1 MSLFATKSIDKII
14 AEAQETG
21 EHTLKK
27 TLSALDLTM
36 LGIGAI
42 IGTGI
47 FVLTG
52 QAAGKHAGP
61 AVVLSMI
68 LAGIASA
75 FAALCYSEFA
85 ASVPIS
91 GSAYAY
97 GYGTLGEFIAWII
110 GWDLILEYAF
120 GAATVAV
127 GWSGYV
133 VSLINDTLYPYTG
146 LSFPLALSAPPGVEI
161 KDAAGAVVATGVFNL
176 PAFLI
181 SIAVTLLLI
190 RGIKESA
197 SFNSLIVVVK
207 VLVVVLFIIAGISYV
222 NPSNL
227 GIGCAAGS
235 AGCAEFLPFGWSGV
249 VTGAAVI
256 FFAYIGFDA
265 VSTAAQEA
273 KNPQRDMPIGILGS
287 LAICTVLYILVAG
300 IMVGLVDYRL
310 LTTAAAPIAVAID
323 AALKVAEGTTMG
335 TILSVFPTIIKVG
348 AVLGLSSTMV
358 VMVMGQ
364 PRVFYSMSK
373 DGLLPAWA
381 AKIHPRFQ
389 TPHITTAITGVI
401 VAILAGFVP
410 IHMLGELV
418 SIGTLFAFVI
428 VGTGIIIL
436 RSSNPALNR
445 PFKVPLSPYIP
456 VATVLVSAFLMN
468 NLPLDTWLRLIVWM
482 SLGLVIYFAYSYTH
496 SNLANTPENADT
508 TAAADGNG
516 NSQNTAMATVMNL
529 GGIALAVGLAALAL
543 NLDFVIGA
551 DIYPN
556 LLFRLI
562 AGFVVGWLAYYLIN
576 MFTMSGA
583 AAANGYKPPVAAM
596 LAIVGAII
604 LTIWQVE
611 FFIPNTTWLDTAV
624 RTFAW
629 AVTGVLV
636 AMLMYGKSDRSGGGR
651 SSSVRTIGLAATVI
665 NLLVWVGIFYWFLT
679 HWADFHHK

>member
-27 TLSALDLTM
+27 TLNSLDLTM

-61 AVVLSMI
+61 AVVISMI
-68 LAGIASA
+68 VAGIASA

-133 VSLINDTLYPYTG
+133 VSLCRDTLGINY
-146 LSFPLALSAPPGVEI
+146 PLALSAPPGTAI
-161 KDAAGAVVATGVFNL
+161 KLADGTTATGVFNL

-197 SFNSLIVVVK
+197 SFNTMIVMIK
-207 VLVVVLFIIAGISYV
+207 VLVVVLFIIAGIGYV
-222 NPSNL
+222 NTSNL

-235 AGCAEFLPFGWSGV
+235 PGCAQFMPFGPSGII
-249 VTGAAVI
+249 TGAAVI

-273 KNPQRDMPIGILGS
+273 KNPQKDMPIGILGS
-287 LAICTVLYILVAG
+287 LGICTVLYILVAG
-300 IMVGLVDYRL
+300 IMVGLVDYKL
-310 LTTAAAPIAVAID
+310 LTNAAAPIAVAID
-323 AALKVAEGTTMG
+323 AALKQAEGTTMG
-335 TILSVFPTIIKVG
+335 TILKVFPTIIKVG

-373 DGLLPAWA
+373 DGLLPEWA

-389 TPHITTAITGVI
+389 TPHITTAITGVL
-401 VAILAGFVP
+401 VSILAGLVP
-410 IHMLGELV
+410 IDWLGELV

-436 RSSNPALNR
+436 RATKPNLER
-445 PFKVPLSPYIP
+445 PFKVPLSPIIP
-456 VATVLVSAFLMN
+456 MLTVWVAAFLMN

-482 SLGLVIYFAYSYTH
+482 SIGLVVYFSYSYTH
-496 SNLANTPENADT
+496 SHLSKGSEETNALP
-508 TAAADGNG
+508 AD
-516 NSQNTAMATVMNL
+516 
-529 GGIALAVGLAALAL
+529 
-543 NLDFVIGA
+543 
-551 DIYPN
+551 
-556 LLFRLI
+556 
-562 AGFVVGWLAYYLIN
+562 
-576 MFTMSGA
+576 
-583 AAANGYKPPVAAM
+583 YKPPIAAM
-596 LAIVGAII
+596 LGIVGAIL

-624 RTFAW
+624 RVFAW
-629 AVTGVLV
+629 AITGVLV
-636 AMLMYGKSDRSGGGR
+636 AMLMYGKTDKGVGR
-651 SSSVRTIGLAATVI
+651 NSQVRTIGLAASVVNLVI
-665 NLLVWVGIFYWFLT
+665 WAGIMYWFLG
-679 HWADFHHK
+679 HYSEFHK

>member
-1 MSLFATKSIDKII
+1 MSLFATKPISQIV
-14 AEAQETG
+14 AEASETG
-21 EHTLKK
+21 THTLKK
-27 TLSALDLTM
+27 TLTGLDLTM

-61 AVVLSMI
+61 AVVISMI
-68 LAGIASA
+68 IAGVVSA

-85 ASVPIS
+85 ASIPIS

-97 GYGTLGEFIAWII
+97 GYGTLGEFVAWII

-133 VSLINDTLYPYTG
+133 VSLFRDTLG
-146 LSFPLALSAPPGVEI
+146 INFPLALSAPPGMQI

-181 SIAVTLLLI
+181 SVAVTLLLI

-197 SFNSLIVVVK
+197 SFNSVIVVIK
-207 VLVVVLFIIAGISYV
+207 VLVVVLFIIAGIGYV
-222 NPSNL
+222 NTSNL
-227 GIGCAAGS
+227 GIGCTVGAP
-235 AGCAEFLPFGWSGV
+235 GCAEFMPYGFSGV

-273 KNPQRDMPIGILGS
+273 KNPQRDMPRGILGS

-300 IMVGLVDYRL
+300 IMVGLVDYKL
-310 LTTAAAPIAVAID
+310 LTNAAAPIAVAID
-323 AALKVAEGTTMG
+323 AALQTAQGTTMG
-335 TILSVFPTIIKVG
+335 TILAVFPTIIKIG

-381 AKIHPRFQ
+381 SKVHPKYQ
-389 TPHITTAITGVI
+389 TPHVTTAITGAI

-410 IHMLGELV
+410 INLLGELV

-436 RSSNPALNR
+436 RSSNPNLNR

-456 VATVLVSAFLMN
+456 IATVVSAAYLMN
-468 NLPLDTWLRLIVWM
+468 SLPLDTWIRLIVWM
-482 SLGLVIYFAYSYTH
+482 SLGLVIYFAYSYSH
-496 SNLANTPENADT
+496 SKLKDSTNADANESESRST
-508 TAAADGNG
+508 PPIAAIIAIVLTIALTLY
-516 NSQNTAMATVMNL
+516 QVPYLMNL
-529 GGIALAVGLAALAL
+529 PSEQVPL
-543 NLDFVIGA
+543 NLGI
-551 DIYPN
+551 
-556 LLFRLI
+556 RL
-562 AGFVVGWLAYYLIN
+562 
-576 MFTMSGA
+576 
-583 AAANGYKPPVAAM
+583 
-596 LAIVGAII
+596 
-604 LTIWQVE
+604 
-611 FFIPNTTWLDTAV
+611 
-624 RTFAW
+624 FAW
-629 AVTGVLV
+629 VVTGVLV
-636 AMLMYGKSDRSGGGR
+636 AMLMYGKQDNRGGR
-651 SSSVRTIGLAATVI
+651 DDRVRKIGLAASLI
-665 NLLVWVGIFYWFLT
+665 NLAVWAGITYWFFVHYAEL
-679 HWADFHHK
+679 HAK

>member
-1 MSLFATKSIDKII
+1 MSLFATKPIDRII

-27 TLSALDLTM
+27 ALSGLDLTM

-61 AVVLSMI
+61 AVVISMI
-68 LAGIASA
+68 LAGIVSA

-97 GYGTLGEFIAWII
+97 GYGTLGEFVAWII

-133 VSLINDTLYPYTG
+133 VSFLKDIGIN
-146 LSFPLALSAPPGVEI
+146 FPAALSAPPGT
-161 KDAAGAVVATGVFNL
+161 VVQLSDGTTATGIFNL

-197 SFNSLIVVVK
+197 SFNSVIVVVK
-207 VLVVVLFIIAGISYV
+207 VVVVVLFIIAGIGYV
-222 NPSNL
+222 NASNL
-227 GIGCAAGS
+227 GIGCAPGS
-235 AGCAEFLPFGWSGV
+235 PGCATFMPFGFSGV

-287 LAICTVLYILVAG
+287 LAVCTVLYILVAG
-300 IMVGLVDYRL
+300 ITVGLVDYRL
-310 LTTAAAPIAVAID
+310 LTDAAAPIAVAID
-323 AALKVAEGTTMG
+323 AALQRAQGTTMG
-335 TILSVFPTIIKVG
+335 TILQVFPMIIKVG

-358 VMVMGQ
+358 VLVMGQ

-373 DGLLPAWA
+373 DGLLPSWA

-389 TPHITTAITGVI
+389 TPHITTAITGGI

-410 IHMLGELV
+410 ISLLGELV

-436 RSSNPALNR
+436 RRSNPTMNR
-445 PFKVPLSPYIP
+445 PFKVPLSPFIP
-456 VATVLVSAFLMN
+456 IATVVSAAYLMN
-468 NLPLDTWLRLIVWM
+468 SLPLDTWIRLIDWM
-482 SLGLVIYFAYSYTH
+482 SIGLVIYFAYSYSH
-496 SNLANTPENADT
+496 SKLGSETSAESEAYQD
-508 TAAADGNG
+508 AAQDYA
-516 NSQNTAMATVMNL
+516 
-529 GGIALAVGLAALAL
+529 
-543 NLDFVIGA
+543 
-551 DIYPN
+551 
-556 LLFRLI
+556 
-562 AGFVVGWLAYYLIN
+562 
-576 MFTMSGA
+576 
-583 AAANGYKPPVAAM
+583 PPVAAIIAIVLTIALTLYQVPYLM
-596 LAIVGAII
+596 NLKPEAITINLAIR
-604 LTIWQVE
+604 L
-611 FFIPNTTWLDTAV
+611 
-624 RTFAW
+624 FAW
-629 AVTGVLV
+629 VATGVLV
-636 AMLMYGKSDRSGGGR
+636 AVLMYGKKDARGGVR
-651 SSSVRTIGLAATVI
+651 SSQVKSIGLIASLV
-665 NLLVWVGIFYWFLT
+665 NLAVWAGITYWFFMHYAEL
-679 HWADFHHK
+679 HSK

>member
-1 MSLFATKSIDKII
+1 MSLFATKSIEKIV
-14 AEAQETG
+14 AESKETG
-21 EHTLKK
+21 THTLKK
-27 TLSALDLTM
+27 TLTGLDLTM

-61 AVVLSMI
+61 AVVISMI
-68 LAGIASA
+68 LAGIVSA

-85 ASVPIS
+85 ASIPIS

-97 GYGTLGEFIAWII
+97 GYGTLGEFVAWII

-133 VSLINDTLYPYTG
+133 VSLLRDTLG
-146 LSFPLALSAPPGVEI
+146 INFPISLSAAPGTKYLAVTA
-161 KDAAGAVVATGVFNL
+161 DAAKALDGMKVGDSILNPAVGYNVFSDALATALAQSNFPVTVVTAVFNL
-176 PAFLI
+176 PGFLI
-181 SIAVTLLLI
+181 SVAVTLLLI

-197 SFNSLIVVVK
+197 SFNSIIVIIK
-207 VLVVVLFIIAGISYV
+207 VLVVVLFIIAGIGFV
-222 NPSNL
+222 NTDNM
-227 GIGCAAGS
+227 GIGCVPGS
-235 AGCAEFLPFGWSGV
+235 PGCAQFMPYGFPGV

-300 IMVGLVDYRL
+300 IMVGLVDYKL
-310 LTTAAAPIAVAID
+310 LTNAAAPIATAID
-323 AALKVAEGTTMG
+323 AAKDQAAGTTMG
-335 TILSVFPTIIKVG
+335 NILIAFPTIIKVG

-373 DGLLPAWA
+373 DGLLPSWA
-381 AKIHPRFQ
+381 AKIHPKFQ
-389 TPHITTAITGVI
+389 TPHITTAITGTI

-410 IHMLGELV
+410 IHLLGELV

-445 PFKVPLSPYIP
+445 PFKVPFSPFIP
-456 VATVLVSAFLMN
+456 IATVVSAAYLMN
-468 NLPLDTWLRLIVWM
+468 SLPIDTWIRLIVWM
-482 SLGLVIYFAYSYTH
+482 SIGLVVYFGYSYSH
-496 SNLANTPENADT
+496 SNFRKVSEAEANET
-508 TAAADGNG
+508 TATD
-516 NSQNTAMATVMNL
+516 
-529 GGIALAVGLAALAL
+529 
-543 NLDFVIGA
+543 
-551 DIYPN
+551 
-556 LLFRLI
+556 
-562 AGFVVGWLAYYLIN
+562 
-576 MFTMSGA
+576 
-583 AAANGYKPPVAAM
+583 YKPPFAAILAII
-596 LAIVGAII
+596 LAIV
-604 LTIWQVE
+604 LTIYQVL
-611 FFIPNTTWLDTAV
+611 FLMNLKPDQIWLNMAV
-624 RTFAW
+624 RLFAW
-629 AVTGVLV
+629 IVTGALI
-636 AMLMYGKSDRSGGGR
+636 AMLMYGKQDNRGGR
-651 SSSVRTIGLAATVI
+651 DDKTQKLGLILSLANLAA
-665 NLLVWVGIFYWFLT
+665 WAGITYWFFMHLT
-679 HWADFHHK
+679 EMHAK

>member
-1 MSLFATKSIDKII
+1 MSLFATKPIEKII
-14 AEAQETG
+14 AEAEETG

-27 TLSALDLTM
+27 TLSSLDLTM

-61 AVVLSMI
+61 AVVLSMVV
-68 LAGIASA
+68 AGIASA

-133 VSLINDTLYPYTG
+133 VSLCRDTLG
-146 LSFPLALSAPPGVEI
+146 INFPLALSAPPGTEI
-161 KDAAGAVVATGVFNL
+161 KDAAGAVIGHGVFNL

-197 SFNSLIVVVK
+197 SFNSIIVVVK
-207 VLVVVLFIIAGISYV
+207 IVVVVLFIIAGIGFV
-222 NPSNL
+222 NTNNL
-227 GIGCAAGS
+227 GIGCAPGS
-235 AGCAEFLPFGWSGV
+235 PGCAEFLPNGFPGV
-249 VTGAAVI
+249 ITGAAVI

-273 KNPQRDMPIGILGS
+273 KNPQKDMPIGILGS

-300 IMVGLVDYRL
+300 IMVGLVDYKL
-310 LTTAAAPIAVAID
+310 LTNAAAPIATAID
-323 AALKVAEGTTMG
+323 AARSQAAGTTMG
-335 TILSVFPTIIKVG
+335 SILIAFPTIIKVG

-373 DGLLPAWA
+373 DGLLPSWA
-381 AKIHPRFQ
+381 AKIHPKFQ
-389 TPHITTAITGVI
+389 TPHITTAITGAV

-410 IHMLGELV
+410 IHLLGELV

-436 RSSNPALNR
+436 RSSNPTLNR
-445 PFKVPLSPYIP
+445 PFKVPFSPLVPIL
-456 VATVLVSAFLMN
+456 TVLVAAFLMN
-468 NLPLDTWLRLIVWM
+468 NLPLDTWLRLILWM
-482 SLGLVIYFAYSYTH
+482 SIGLVVYFAYSYNH
-496 SNLANTPENADT
+496 SNLA
-508 TAAADGNG
+508 
-516 NSQNTAMATVMNL
+516 
-529 GGIALAVGLAALAL
+529 AVVDDPAER
-543 NLDFVIGA
+543 D
-551 DIYPN
+551 
-556 LLFRLI
+556 
-562 AGFVVGWLAYYLIN
+562 
-576 MFTMSGA
+576 
-583 AAANGYKPPVAAM
+583 YKPPFAAM
-596 LAIVGAII
+596 LAIILAIV

-624 RTFAW
+624 RVFAW
-629 AVTGVLV
+629 GITGILV
-636 AMLMYGKSDRSGGGR
+636 AMLMYGKGGARTQSARMTGLIASVVNLAFWSG
-651 SSSVRTIGLAATVI
+651 V
-665 NLLVWVGIFYWFLT
+665 FYWFLT
-679 HWADFHHK
+679 HWQDFHKATGG

>member
-61 AVVLSMI
+61 AVVISMI
-68 LAGIASA
+68 LAGIVSA

-133 VSLINDTLYPYTG
+133 VSLFRDTLGIPY
-146 LSFPLALSAPPGVEI
+146 PLALSAPPGTAI
-161 KDAAGAVVATGVFNL
+161 KDAAGNTIATGVFNL
-176 PAFLI
+176 PAAL
-181 SIAVTLLLI
+181 IAVAVTFLLI

-197 SFNSLIVVVK
+197 SFNSIVVMVK
-207 VLVVVLFIIAGISYV
+207 ILVVVLFIIAGIGYV
-222 NPSNL
+222 QPGNL
-227 GIGCAAGS
+227 GLQS
-235 AGCAEFLPFGWSGV
+235 AETFMPFGFSGV

-256 FFAYIGFDA
+256 FFAYVGFDA

-287 LAICTVLYILVAG
+287 LAVCTVLYILVAG
-300 IMVGLVDYRL
+300 IMVGLVDYKL
-310 LTTAAAPIAVAID
+310 LTNAAAPIATAID
-323 AALKVAEGTTMG
+323 AALVRAQGTTMG
-335 TILSVFPTIIKVG
+335 TILQVFPTIIKLG

-358 VMVMGQ
+358 VMMMGQ

-381 AKIHPRFQ
+381 AKIHPKYQ

-401 VAILAGFVP
+401 VAVLAGFVP
-410 IHMLGELV
+410 IHLLGELV

-436 RSSNPALNR
+436 RRSNPNLNR
-445 PFKVPLSPYIP
+445 PFRVPLSPVVPIL
-456 VATVLVSAFLMN
+456 TVVSAAYLMN
-468 NLPLDTWLRLIVWM
+468 SLPLDTWIRLIVWM
-482 SLGLVIYFAYSYTH
+482 SIGLVIYFAYSYSH
-496 SNLANTPENADT
+496 SNLAGESEAQANLDASPNYVPPI
-508 TAAADGNG
+508 AALI
-516 NSQNTAMATVMNL
+516 AMVAT
-529 GGIALAVGLAALAL
+529 IALTLYQVPFLMDLKPEA
-543 NLDFVIGA
+543 I
-551 DIYPN
+551 
-556 LLFRLI
+556 
-562 AGFVVGWLAYYLIN
+562 WIN
-576 MFTMSGA
+576 M
-583 AAANGYKPPVAAM
+583 VIR
-596 LAIVGAII
+596 L
-604 LTIWQVE
+604 
-611 FFIPNTTWLDTAV
+611 
-624 RTFAW
+624 FAW
-629 AVTGVLV
+629 IVTGVLV
-636 AMLMYGKSDRSGGGR
+636 AVLMYGRKAVGGGR
-651 SSSVRTIGLAATVI
+651 DKKTQTIGLALSMV
-665 NLLVWVGIFYWFLT
+665 NLLVWAGVTYWFFVHFAEL
-679 HWADFHHK
+679 HAK